1 MREYIMF
8 ALIGLGLE
16 VVLTGLSDS
25 KKHYMGYSS
34 LVYTPLY
41 ALTPLVLDVV
51 QGYQLEW
58 YYRGLVYALIIHSLE
73 FIYMGGYKLIFR
85 ESPSEKSYRR
95 GEWHIWGLT
104 NLSYAPVWFLV
115 GLILEYLR
123 GLP

>member
-16 VVLTGLSDS
+16 TVLTGLADG

-41 ALTPLVLDVV
+41 ALTPIILDVV
-51 QGYQLEW
+51 QDYQLEW
-58 YYRGLVYALIIHSLE
+58 YYRGLVYATTIHCLE
-73 FIYMGGYKLIFR
+73 FVSMGAYKLAFK

-95 GEWHIWGLT
+95 GEWHLYGLT
-104 NLSYAPVWFLV
+104 NLSYFPIWFTV
-115 GLILEYLR
+115 GLILEYLK